1 MEDITQARLVEV
13 ADNLFNVHTGSEG
26 KILDAKIFKTAMA
39 KALGDAYERG
49 LQDGLSIKIKGPD
62 A

>member
-1 MEDITQARLVEV
+1 MEDVTQASLVEV
-13 ADNLFNVHTGSEG
+13 ADNLFNVHTDAEG
-26 KILDAKIFKTAMA
+26 KILDAKIFKTAMT

-49 LQDGLSIKIKGPD
+49 LQDGLATKATGPN